1 MRETSPIALVSNG
14 KGTRNQIVI
23 CVLSVFSV
31 LPVCVSSMGFE
42 QSIVLPGFINAAYG
56 QLEPPPSQSSQG
68 STPFLEWYQSQ
79 KADQPVSNPLAVK
92 ITSPATGQQVTAGQS
107 LIVSGVSSDN
117 STSECKVSV
126 IVNGEKPYQPA
137 FAKGTGGTNDY
148 STWNFMIQ
156 PTYTTIREGPDN
168 KITSKLECSPNQTKW
183 YSVNV
188 TGISNAV
195 PLERAGTVSEPPLPL
210 PISPF
215 AAEDNIP
222 DSNPTIAGANTST
235 LSTESVGRPTGPSLS
250 ISVNTPSNPVTIGDD
265 EALEATV
272 FDSVSHL
279 QINNAVLG
287 LVVTDPAGN
296 PIDESSDNDGDLSY
310 ALNEASD
317 GDPLGTGKFTATL
330 RASAEGYEPVT
341 KTVPFT
347 LGEETD
353 GDPEYFGPVSGEES
367 NLDSDEDS
375 SDDDN
380 AGSIFD
386 EDSDSDEDSSDND
399 AGELFE

>member
-1 MRETSPIALVSNG
+1 MRETSPIALTSYG
-14 KGTRNQIVI
+14 KGTRYQVVI

-42 QSIVLPGFINAAYG
+42 QSIILPGFINTAYG
-56 QLEPPPSQSSQG
+56 QLESPPSQSSQG

-79 KADQPVSNPLAVK
+79 KADQPISNPLAVK

-188 TGISNAV
+188 TGISTAV

-287 LVVTDPAGN
+287 LVVTDSAGN
-296 PIDESSDNDGDLSY
+296 PVDESSDNDGDLSY
-310 ALNEASD
+310 TLDEATD
-317 GDPLGTGKFTATL
+317 GDSLVTGKFTATL
-330 RASAEGYEPVT
+330 RASANGYEPVS
-341 KTVPFT
+341 KTVSFD
-347 LGEETD
+347 LVEETD
-353 GDPEYFGPVSGEES
+353 DDTENSRPLSGEES
-367 NLDSDEDS
+367 DPDEDS
-375 SDDDN
+375 NDN
-380 AGSIFD
+380 DTDSSLFD
-386 EDSDSDEDSSDND
+386 EDTDEDSNDND
-399 AGELFE
+399 TSELFE